1 MTRLDTSARLQIRRR
16 GHNHLPLFKNWWS
29 FIVVLACRIEHVKPF
44 CFDSLSLIALLFF
57 SWKASSSS
65 SSSIC
70 LFFPE
75 KKTAIAARYYCYYVF
90 VNLLNKA
97 RTRTAVGIH
106 QRERVGAG
114 RPLSPAGNWRMLIN
128 WSKWRTIFRNR
139 FGSSLENNLALVTAP
154 VYTLTSFIEDLKIQI
169 LFCQDQRVRLGY

>member
-1 MTRLDTSARLQIRRR
+1 MTRLDARVFKYDAVATTTCHYLKTDGRSSLCSLVGLNTSRFFVLLSRRFLILVRRRRLQVFVGFFFLKRT
-16 GHNHLPLFKNWWS
+16 LT
-29 FIVVLACRIEHVKPF
+29 
-44 CFDSLSLIALLFF
+44 SL
-57 SWKASSSS
+57 
-65 SSSIC
+65 
-70 LFFPE
+70 
-75 KKTAIAARYYCYYVF
+75 RYCYYVF

-139 FGSSLENNLALVTAP
+139 FGSNLEQFSIRQHPYIYN
-154 VYTLTSFIEDLKIQI
+154 
-169 LFCQDQRVRLGY
+169 